1 MEKSW
6 NISAF
11 PAQNL
16 YAQTVNEIQKH
27 ARDMKLFLPL
37 RQLLSWKSDNVTTI
51 IHNKIRKISLELS
64 CIGDRITAMH
74 ALVEVAGV
82 RQVEVAKT
90 SEELVQNIED
100 MESRFECIICCK

>member
-1 MEKSW
+1 
-6 NISAF
+6 
-11 PAQNL
+11 
-16 YAQTVNEIQKH
+16 
-27 ARDMKLFLPL
+27 
-37 RQLLSWKSDNVTTI
+37 
-51 IHNKIRKISLELS
+51 
-64 CIGDRITAMH
+64 MH